1 MLPFMLGFPVF
12 PQLPSICQLPP
23 TLYSILE
30 IIVNENSEN
39 KKMTKD
45 LAKYGRSTIFDFEY
59 NLSNKV
65 NKEEFETMI
74 LNHFLLRRI
83 GYETYTSWHIAFENK
98 IKEIVPLYNKL
109 FDSFDGWDIFNDG
122 EEITR
127 STDTTNTDSTSTD
140 STVNVGTTSDV
151 RSSDTPQSQLS
162 DVRDGSYVSDY
173 TYDQGTSETNG
184 TSSSTSNGTSNVEE
198 TVKRTPLDKMSIYKD
213 YLENVKSIYSMIY
226 KDLDC
231 LFYQIID

>member
-1 MLPFMLGFPVF
+1 MLPFMLGFPIW
-12 PQLPSICQLPP
+12 PKLPDICQLPP

-30 IIVNENSEN
+30 IIVNENSED
-39 KKMTKD
+39 KKLTKD
-45 LAKYGRSTIFDFEY
+45 LAKYGRTTIFNFEY

-83 GYETYTSWHIAFENK
+83 GYETYTAWHIAFENK
-98 IKEIVPLYNKL
+98 IKEIVPLYNKM
-109 FDSFDGWDIFNDG
+109 FDSFNSWNIFNDG

-127 STDTTNTDSTSTD
+127 TTNTTNTDETNSN
-140 STVNVGTTSDV
+140 STVNVNSVSDI
-151 RSSDTPQSQLS
+151 RSSDTPQNQIQ
-162 DVRDGSYVSDY
+162 DVKDGSYVSDY
-173 TYDQGTSETNG
+173 SYDQNNSETTG
-184 TSSSTSNGTSNVEE
+184 ESTSSSNGTQNVSE
-198 TVKRTPLDKMSIYKD
+198 TVKRSPLDKMSIYKD
-213 YLENVKSIYSMIY
+213 YIENIKSIYSMIY

>member
-1 MLPFMLGFPVF
+1 MLPFMLGFPYW

-30 IIVNENSEN
+30 IIVNENNED

-45 LAKYGRSTIFDFEY
+45 LARYGRTTIFNFEY
-59 NLSNKV
+59 NLSDKV
-65 NKEEFETMI
+65 NKEEFECMI

-83 GYETYTSWHIAFENK
+83 GYETYTAWHIAFENK
-98 IKEIVPLYNKL
+98 IKEIVPLYNKA
-109 FDSFDGWDIFNDG
+109 FDSFDNWNLFNSG

-127 STDTTNTDSTSTD
+127 STATTNVDESTTESSVD
-140 STVNVGTTSDV
+140 VNTTSDV

-173 TYDQGTSETNG
+173 TYDQGTSATTGNSN
-184 TSSSTSNGTSNVEE
+184 SSSNGSQNVEE
-198 TVKRTPLDKMSIYKD
+198 SIKRTPLDKMSIYKD
-213 YLENVKSIYSMIY
+213 IENMKSIYSMIY

>member
-1 MLPFMLGFPVF
+1 MLPFMLGFPYW

-30 IIVNENSEN
+30 IIVNENSED
-39 KKMTKD
+39 KKLTKD
-45 LAKYGRSTIFDFEY
+45 LAKYGRTTIFNFEY

-98 IKEIVPLYNKL
+98 IKEIIPLYNKL
-109 FDSFDGWDIFNDG
+109 FDSFEDWNLFNSG
-122 EEITR
+122 ENITR
-127 STDTTNTDSTSTD
+127 STNTTNTDETNSN
-140 STVNVGTTSDV
+140 STVNVNSVSDV
-151 RSSDTPQSQLS
+151 RSSNTPQNQIQ
-162 DVRDGSYVSDY
+162 DVKDGSYVSDY
-173 TYDQGTSETNG
+173 SYDQNDSETTG
-184 TSSSTSNGTSNVEE
+184 ESTSSSNGTQNIEE
-198 TVKRTPLDKMSIYKD
+198 TISRTPIDKMSIYKD
-213 YLENVKSIYSMIY
+213 IENIKSIYSMIY

>member
-12 PQLPSICQLPP
+12 PKLPSICQLPP

-30 IIVNENSEN
+30 IIVNENN
-39 KKMTKD
+39 DDKKMTKD

-83 GYETYTSWHIAFENK
+83 GYETYTAWHIAFENK

-109 FDSFDGWDIFNDG
+109 FDSFNGWNIFNDG
-122 EEITR
+122 EEIIR
-127 STDTTNTDSTSTD
+127 STDTTNSDSTSTD

-151 RSSDTPQSQLS
+151 RSSNTPQSELQ

>member
-12 PQLPSICQLPP
+12 SQLPSICQLPP

-30 IIVNENSEN
+30 IIVNENSED

-83 GYETYTSWHIAFENK
+83 GYETYTAWHIAFENK

-127 STDTTNTDSTSTD
+127 STDTTNSDSTSTD

-151 RSSDTPQSQLS
+151 RSSDTPQTELS

-173 TYDQGTSETNG
+173 TYDQGTSETTG

-213 YLENVKSIYSMIY
+213 YLENIKSIYSMIY

>member
-1 MLPFMLGFPVF
+1 MLPFMLGFPYW

-30 IIVNENSEN
+30 IIVNENSDD
-39 KKMTKD
+39 KKLTKD
-45 LAKYGRSTIFDFEY
+45 LSKYGRTTIFNFEY

-65 NKEEFETMI
+65 NKEEFEVMI

-83 GYETYTSWHIAFENK
+83 GYETYTAWHIAFENK

-109 FDSFDGWDIFNDG
+109 FDSFENWNLFNSG

-127 STDTTNTDSTSTD
+127 ITATTNNDESTTESSVD
-140 STVNVGTTSDV
+140 VNTTSDV

-173 TYDQGTSETNG
+173 TYDQGTSATTGN
-184 TSSSTSNGTSNVEE
+184 SSSSSNGQQNVEE
-198 TVKRTPLDKMSIYKD
+198 SIKRTPLDKMSIYKD
-213 YLENVKSIYSMIY
+213 IENIKSIYSMIY

>member
-1 MLPFMLGFPVF
+1 MLPFMLGFPYW

-30 IIVNENSEN
+30 IIVNESSDD
-39 KKMTKD
+39 KKLTKD
-45 LAKYGRSTIFDFEY
+45 LAKYGRTTIFNFEY

-65 NKEEFETMI
+65 NKEEFEVMI

-109 FDSFDGWDIFNDG
+109 FDSFEDWNLFNSG
-122 EEITR
+122 ENITR
-127 STDTTNTDSTSTD
+127 NTSTTNNDESETN
-140 STVNVGTTSDV
+140 STVNVSTTSDV
-151 RSSDTPQSQLS
+151 RSSDTPQNQIQ

-173 TYDQGTSETNG
+173 SYDQGTSATAGN
-184 TSSSTSNGTSNVEE
+184 STSNSNGTQEVEE
-198 TVKRTPLDKMSIYKD
+198 TISRTPIDKMSIYKD
-213 YLENVKSIYSMIY
+213 IENIKSIYSMIY

-231 LFYQIID
+231 LFYQIIE

>member
-12 PQLPSICQLPP
+12 PQLPSFCQLPP

-30 IIVNENSEN
+30 IIVNENSVD

-151 RSSDTPQSQLS
+151 RSSDTPQSQLE

-173 TYDQGTSETNG
+173 TYDQGTSETTG

-213 YLENVKSIYSMIY
+213 YLENIKSIYSMIY